1 MNRAITSGRC
11 DVLEAVTLQTL
22 GGARARGFGS
32 LRATFTIPL
41 FLRVTAGSAR
51 HRGPSAK
58 DLCLIAAPCAQ
69 PSSHRQST
77 PESSRSRAPVSSHAA
92 NLVFQDEMEEAVPLL
107 PCISLPP
114 SRFVSLSATL
124 FLARQGSRPSAALPC
139 TDLIRCRL
147 CRLRKSYFPVT
158 IFQPIR
164 IESGFEVD
172 PFTVTEAPWEFH
184 GSRSL

>member
-92 NLVFQDEMEEAVPLL
+92 NLVFQEEMEEAVPRL
-107 PCISLPP
+107 PCIPLSP
-114 SRFVSLSATL
+114 SRFVSLTATL
-124 FLARQGSRPSAALPC
+124 FLARAGSRSREVLPS
-139 TDLIRCRL
+139 TDLIRCLL
-147 CRLRKSYFPVT
+147 CRSPKSYLPVT
-158 IFQPIR
+158 FFEPTR
-164 IESGFEVD
+164 NESGLEVD
-172 PFTVTEAPWEFH
+172 PFTAC
-184 GSRSL
+184 